1 MRRFASIPVAATVCA
16 LLATAA
22 PNAYAQTSLAPAGAA
37 SSPAK
42 PGQFENKD
50 APVQIEATTLEVHDK
65 SKTATFSGN
74 VQVVQGD
81 TTMRCRS
88 LVVFYGQEVG
98 LGEAGGAQATTVTT
112 GKSALGGSKGAQNI
126 RRIEARG
133 GVTVLTKDQSATGDL
148 GIYDLKTKTITLSG
162 NVVVSQG
169 QNVIHGERVVVDTE
183 TGNARVESGGGGAGA
198 NAAGGGR
205 VRALIQPGKGQGG
218 ASNFMTIGPGRSN

>member
-22 PNAYAQTSLAPAGAA
+22 PNAFAQTRLSQAGTA

-50 APVQIEATTLEVHDK
+50 APVQIEAATLEVHDK

-81 TTMRCRS
+81 MTMRCRS
-88 LVVFYGQEVG
+88 LIVFYGQEVIG
-98 LGEAGGAQATTVTT
+98 SSGDVTNTT
-112 GKSALGGSKGAQNI
+112 GAKPVLGTQRGAQNI

-133 GVTVLTKDQSATGDL
+133 G
-148 GIYDLKTKTITLSG
+148 
-162 NVVVSQG
+162 
-169 QNVIHGERVVVDTE
+169 
-183 TGNARVESGGGGAGA
+183 
-198 NAAGGGR
+198 
-205 VRALIQPGKGQGG
+205 
-218 ASNFMTIGPGRSN
+218 

>member
-1 MRRFASIPVAATVCA
+1 MRRLASIPVAATVCA

-22 PNAYAQTSLAPAGAA
+22 PNAFAQTRLAQAGTA

-81 TTMRCRS
+81 TTMKCRS

-98 LGEAGGAQATTVTT
+98 LGEPTAQAATATV
-112 GKSALGGSKGAQNI
+112 KSPLGAPRGAQNI

-133 GVTVLTKDQSATGDL
+133 AVTVITKDQSA
-148 GIYDLKTKTITLSG
+148 
-162 NVVVSQG
+162 
-169 QNVIHGERVVVDTE
+169 
-183 TGNARVESGGGGAGA
+183 
-198 NAAGGGR
+198 
-205 VRALIQPGKGQGG
+205 
-218 ASNFMTIGPGRSN
+218 